1 MDNVY
6 YKGELIPAKDWDYET
21 KKPKVKEPK
30 SKKTEVVAEPVVEV
44 EINESFIDSL
54 KD

>member
-21 KKPKVKEPK
+21 SKPKQVSAKKEAAK
-30 SKKTEVVAEPVVEV
+30 SVVTGVPTEEE
-44 EINESFIDSL
+44 
-54 KD
+54 